1 MKNHV
6 RDRRKL
12 WKTRLISALLFLLGI
27 WGFTSLS
34 QISAASVPALIPAP
48 RVLHVA
54 DANERHSQRLDPVA
68 LEADARR
75 LYEAGQF
82 RAAEQNFHA
91 AAEAFGLEGD
101 RLSQAG
107 SATYRALALYELGRH
122 RAAIEVLETAL
133 QELAGLPVSNGRT
146 AIEAQ
151 AHLALGRLQLSRGQ
165 TQAALDSWQQA
176 AERYVALEDELGELG
191 ALTNQAIAL
200 QGLGLYRRSQ
210 ALLETVTAR
219 LDAYPDARLKIT
231 ALTDL
236 GVALQVVGDLHESRT
251 VLERALAIAQN
262 TPELSQNSIV
272 LQALGDTTRALG
284 DLEAALAFYRQ
295 AAEASSQAT
304 VIVAARLAQART
316 AIDLKA
322 FSEAERLLSDVES
335 RLTTLPDS
343 RDAVY
348 AVVNFVETR
357 LRLDDRQP
365 ENAPALAE
373 LLATALERSRDLG
386 DRRAQA
392 YVLGQLGHLYENQ
405 QQWQVALDLTEDA
418 LQTAAP
424 LNAPDVTAQWQAQLG
439 RLYRQQGD
447 IENAIAA
454 YTQAVS
460 ELQRLSRDLVAIN
473 PEVRLSFRDSV
484 EPVYRELVSLLLA
497 DRPTQAQLQQAR
509 ETIEALQL
517 AELENFFRES
527 CLEASPTQLDRV
539 DARAA
544 AIYPIILPDRL
555 EVILSL
561 PGRPL
566 QNYRAEVDR
575 ATLDRTLQRVRQSL
589 SLSFPRNERLVL
601 YRQLYD
607 WLVRPAETALQN
619 ADIATLVFVL
629 DGPLRN
635 LPMSVLYDGDRYLVE
650 QYGLVLSQGLQLL
663 EPRPLD
669 NSQLQAVIAGLSEG
683 RQGFA
688 PLPEV
693 ESEIA
698 RIASEIPSEI
708 QLNQQF
714 TTEATRAALARAS
727 NPVLH
732 LATHGQF
739 SSEADDT
746 FIVTWDGKLRVS
758 ELGSILQRRD
768 ETRSGALELLVLS
781 ACQTARGDDRAVLG
795 LAGLAIESGAR
806 ATVATLWSVR
816 DRSTANLMVEFYRQ
830 LARPGINKA
839 EALRQAQL
847 SLLARPEYDHPF
859 FWAPFVLVGNWL

>member
-6 RDRRKL
+6 RAWRKL
-12 WKTRLISALLFLLGI
+12 WKTRLISALLFLLGV

-82 RAAEQNFHA
+82 RAAEQNFQA

-176 AERYVALEDELGELG
+176 ADRYVALEDELGELG

-304 VIVAARLAQART
+304 VIVTARLAQART

-392 YVLGQLGHLYENQ
+392 YVLGQLGHLYESQ

-575 ATLDRTLQRVRQSL
+575 ATLERTLQRVRQSL

>member
-1 MKNHV
+1 MKLAIFPIKTFFG
-6 RDRRKL
+6 RRRNR
-12 WKTRLISALLFLLGI
+12 WTTRVVSSILFLLSL
-27 WGFTSLS
+27 WGCSSLS
-34 QISAASVPALIPAP
+34 HVLAIPTPTAEL
-48 RVLHVA
+48 VQ
-54 DANERHSQRLDPVA
+54 RHSQRLDPVA
-68 LEADARR
+68 LEAEGRR
-75 LYEAGQF
+75 LYDAGQF
-82 RAAEQNFHA
+82 PAAERQFQA
-91 AAEAFGLEGD
+91 AADAFGEMGD
-101 RLSQAG
+101 RLAEAG
-107 SATYRALALYELGRH
+107 SRTYRALTLYELGQH
-122 RAAIEVLETAL
+122 RDAAQVLDRAL
-133 QELAGLPVSNGRT
+133 AEIAQLPASSGRT

-151 AHLALGRLQLSRGQ
+151 ASLALGRLQLARGQ
-165 TQAALDSWQQA
+165 TQAALDSWQRAGDRYA
-176 AERYVALEDELGELG
+176 ALGDEFGELG

-210 ALLETVTAR
+210 TLLEAVTER
-219 LDAYPDARLKIT
+219 LDAYPDDRLKVS

-236 GVALQVVGDLHESRT
+236 GVALQVVGDLKQSRS
-251 VLERALAIAQN
+251 VLERALAIVHGTAD
-262 TPELSQNSIV
+262 PSQKSIV

-284 DLEAALAFYRQ
+284 DLDAARNFYQQ
-295 AAEASSQAT
+295 AAAASTQST
-304 VIVAARLAQART
+304 VTVTARLAQAST

-322 FSEAERLLSDVES
+322 FEEADILLSEIES
-335 RLTTLPDS
+335 QLSNLPLS
-343 RDAVY
+343 RPAIY

-357 LRLDDRQP
+357 LRLDDRYP
-365 ENAPALAE
+365 VNAPQLAE
-373 LLATALERSRDLG
+373 QLADALERSRRLG
-386 DRRAQA
+386 DRRAET
-392 YVLGQLGHLYENQ
+392 YVLGQLGRLYETQ
-405 QQWQVALDLTEDA
+405 QQFEAALALTEEA

-447 IENAIAA
+447 TENAIAA
-454 YTQAVS
+454 YSEAVT
-460 ELQRLSRDLVAIN
+460 ELQILSRDLVAIN
-473 PEVRLSFRDSV
+473 PEVRLSFRDRV

-497 DRPTQAQLQQAR
+497 DNPTQDQLQQAR
-509 ETIEALQL
+509 QTIEALQL

-527 CLEASPTQLDRV
+527 CLEASPTQLDTV
-539 DARAA
+539 DDRAA

-555 EVILSL
+555 EIILSL
-561 PGRPL
+561 PGQPL
-566 QNYRAEVDR
+566 KNYRAEVDR
-575 ATLDRTLQRVRQSL
+575 DTLEQTLQRVRQSL
-589 SLSFPRNERLVL
+589 SLSFPRNQRLAL

-607 WLVRPAETALQN
+607 WLVRPAEADLQN
-619 ADIATLVFVL
+619 ADIETLVFVL

-650 QYGLVLSQGLQLL
+650 EYSLVLSPGLQLL

-669 NSQLQAVIAGLSEG
+669 NSQLQAVIAGLSEA
-683 RQGFA
+683 RQGFE

-698 RIASEIPSEI
+698 RIASEIPSQI

-739 SSEADDT
+739 SSDAEDT

-806 ATVATLWSVR
+806 STVATLWSVR

-830 LARPGINKA
+830 LSRPGTNKA

-847 SLLARPEYDHPF
+847 SLLSQPEYDHPF